1 MVEHIKVNDGESS
14 HGAKARLLVS
24 VYAAL
29 SGAEGAVVVVFVMC
43 HIKIIRN
50 LYKIRGSLRAQFY
63 AKYI

>member
-1 MVEHIKVNDGESS
+1 MVEHIKVNDGKRS

-29 SGAEGAVVVVFVMC
+29 SGTEGAVFILVVMC

-50 LYKIRGSLRAQFY
+50 LYKIRGLL
-63 AKYI
+63 

>member
-29 SGAEGAVVVVFVMC
+29 SGTEGAVFILVVMC

-50 LYKIRGSLRAQFY
+50 LYKIRGLL
-63 AKYI
+63 